1 MQQATETNCQSLS
14 DVVSQ
19 QENTKQIIYEKT
31 QFTWANDSTVFSLVI
46 PLQLDSS
53 FKGVLVGALNLD
65 LKKNLQKLQ
74 F

>member
-1 MQQATETNCQSLS
+1 MQQATETNCQPLS